1 MLNWNENCK
10 GQVKNYDLG
19 IKGTN
24 LDVNLGQHQNLR
36 NSLDLDLRSL
46 TLI

>member
-24 LDVNLGQHQNLR
+24 LDVNLGHFL
-36 NSLDLDLRSL
+36 
-46 TLI
+46 